1 VTDDTEPHA
10 DDPAEDDDLEEPEPK
25 NDPIEEPEEPRAD

>member
-1 VTDDTEPHA
+1 VTEDTEPHA
-10 DDPAEDDDLEEPEPK
+10 DDPAGDDLEEPEPK

>member
-1 VTDDTEPHA
+1 MTEDTEPHE
-10 DDPAEDDDLEEPEPK
+10 DDPGEDDLVEAEPK